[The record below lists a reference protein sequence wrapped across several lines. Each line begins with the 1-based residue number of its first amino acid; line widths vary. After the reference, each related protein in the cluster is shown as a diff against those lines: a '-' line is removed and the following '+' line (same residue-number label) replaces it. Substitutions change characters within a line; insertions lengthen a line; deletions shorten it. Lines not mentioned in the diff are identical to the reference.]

1 MSHLVSILLY
11 FFVSPS
17 SLTDLE
23 LLGVAH
29 TSLHTIEPR
38 TVSLFLKPLNE

>member
-1 MSHLVSILLY
+1 MSHLVSILFY
-11 FFVSPS
+11 FFVCP
-17 SLTDLE
+17 SLTELE

-29 TSLHTIEPR
+29 TSLYTIEPK